1 MTADQPNPT
10 PDAADEAFGRRW
22 VTEFTARFES
32 QANVLADLDR
42 QAGDGDFGTNLGS
55 ALRRAQDFLDRD
67 NPRTFADVFFAA
79 VAKGFLN
86 TGGTSGPLFGM
97 WFREI
102 AKAASDA
109 PVSTAALATGVAN
122 GLATIQRLA
131 GAEVGDSTMVDALA
145 PGAAALQA
153 GSAAGV
159 GVREALRRPPRRP
172 RPAPSP
178 PATCWPAGAGRLRRR
193 GGPRRPRPRRGRCR
207 PVLRSRGHR
216 RRRRAAP
223 GGTTAP
229 ADGPAPRG

>member
-10 PDAADEAFGRRW
+10 PDAADEAFARRW
-22 VTEFTARFES
+22 VTEFAARFES
-32 QANVLADLDR
+32 QAKVLADLDR

-55 ALRRAQDFLDRD
+55 ALRRARDFLDRD
-67 NPRTFADVFFAA
+67 DPRTFADVFFA

-102 AKAASDA
+102 AKATSDE
-109 PVSTAALATGVAN
+109 PVSTAALATGVTN

-159 GVREALRRPPRRP
+159 GVREAL
-172 RPAPSP
+172 A
-178 PATCWPAGAGRLRRR
+178 AAAEAAEAGAESTRDLLASRGRSSYVGEVARGVLDPGAVAVALFFAAAATAAATA
-193 GGPRRPRPRRGRCR
+193 GGP
-207 PVLRSRGHR
+207 
-216 RRRRAAP
+216 A
-223 GGTTAP
+223 AP
-229 ADGPAPRG
+229 ADR